1 MGLESWGAW
10 LLSWGMF
17 SRYFPQ
23 RSSRNPKEHW
33 DACFGATMLLS
44 SCIFTIVKKFV
55 SMLGPISVSSW
66 LLLPDLQNAGNY
78 PGLLGGGI
86 MTVNDD
92 NNNMANAF
100 WGLTCL
106 GALLMTCVTSFNPQT
121 SQWGRCFC
129 SLHRLTEWVW
139 RGHLA
144 LQVAAWYLTSLDGAP
159 ILGRCTTNSI

>member
-1 MGLESWGAW
+1 
-10 LLSWGMF
+10 
-17 SRYFPQ
+17 
-23 RSSRNPKEHW
+23 
-33 DACFGATMLLS
+33 MLLS

-100 WGLTCL
+100 
-106 GALLMTCVTSFNPQT
+106 
-121 SQWGRCFC
+121 
-129 SLHRLTEWVW
+129 
-139 RGHLA
+139 
-144 LQVAAWYLTSLDGAP
+144 
-159 ILGRCTTNSI
+159 